1 MRFHSTSIHALAILA
16 LLAGCSAR
24 PSAARKAGRVT
35 NYTNCQIRSDQGTGS
50 FQGSWAGLPI
60 PLVLDRDF
68 YMTDEGEAV
77 TPLRNA
83 AETWNAWARLRG
95 MQAFRIT
102 SDVSGASG
110 GRDIPEISSCVQAAY
125 SSSVTDVV
133 GIWKIAT
140 HGFHKNQR
148 DSCPRTADGKMGRIL
163 YYDDATGAGVQG
175 QTDWVMQSGR
185 ITGASILLNFEGY
198 NAPGRQ
204 RIDVESLLLHELG
217 HVLGLLHSCN
227 GSTGDAI
234 DGTSS
239 PACGVAPDA
248 YTEAV
253 AVMFPYLEVAQE
265 RRDLKQNDFDR
276 INCIY

>member
-1 MRFHSTSIHALAILA
+1 MRIYSALILTLAILA
-16 LLAGCSAR
+16 LVTSCSAR
-24 PSAARKAGRVT
+24 PSSARANGRIT
-35 NYTNCQIRSDQGTGS
+35 NFTNCQLRNDQGTGS
-50 FQGSWAGLPI
+50 FQGSWASLPI

-68 YMTDEGEAV
+68 YMADEGEAV
-77 TPLRNA
+77 IPLRNA

-95 MQAFRIT
+95 KQAFRIT
-102 SDVSGASG
+102 SDGSGMSA
-110 GRDIPEISSCVQAAY
+110 GRDIPEITSCVQAGY
-125 SSSVTDVV
+125 SSAVTDVV
-133 GIWKIAT
+133 GIWKIGT

-148 DSCPRTADGKMGRIL
+148 DSCGRDATTGKLNRIL
-163 YYDDATGAGVQG
+163 YYDEATGAGVQG
-175 QTDWVMQSGR
+175 QTDWIVQSGR

-239 PACGVAPDA
+239 PACGAAPDA

-253 AVMFPYLEVAQE
+253 MFPYLEVQQE
-265 RRDLKQNDFDR
+265 RRDLKQNDYDR

>member
-1 MRFHSTSIHALAILA
+1 MRIYSALIPTLAVLA
-16 LLAGCSAR
+16 LVTSCSAR
-24 PSAARKAGRVT
+24 PSAARQAGRIT
-35 NYTNCQIRSDQGTGS
+35 NFTNCAIRPDQGTGS

-68 YMTDEGEAV
+68 YLTDEGEAV
-77 TPLRNA
+77 VPLRNA

-95 MQAFRIT
+95 KQAFRIT
-102 SDVSGASG
+102 NDGSGMSA
-110 GRDIPEISSCVQAAY
+110 GRDIPEITSCVQAGY

-163 YYDDATGAGVQG
+163 YYDETTGAGVQG

-227 GSTGDAI
+227 GSSGDAI

-239 PACGVAPDA
+239 PPCGGAPDA

-253 AVMFPYLEVAQE
+253 MFPYLEVQQE
-265 RRDLKQNDFDR
+265 RRDLKQNDYDR

>member
-1 MRFHSTSIHALAILA
+1 MRIHSALILASAILA
-16 LLAGCSAR
+16 LVTSCSAR
-24 PSAARKAGRVT
+24 PSSARANGRIT
-35 NYTNCQIRSDQGTGS
+35 NFTNCALRPDQGAGS
-50 FQGSWAGLPI
+50 FQGSWASLPI

-68 YMTDEGEAV
+68 YLTDEGEAV
-77 TPLRNA
+77 SPLRNA

-95 MQAFRIT
+95 KQAFRIT
-102 SDVSGASG
+102 NDVSGQSG
-110 GRDIPEISSCVQAAY
+110 GRDIPEITSCVQAGY
-125 SSSVTDVV
+125 SSAVTDVV

-140 HGFHKNQR
+140 HGFHVNQR
-148 DSCPRTADGKMGRIL
+148 ESCGRDANTGKLNRIL
-163 YYDDATGAGVQG
+163 FYDENSGAGVQG
-175 QTDWVMQSGR
+175 QTDWIVQSGK

-217 HVLGLLHSCN
+217 HVIGLLHSCN
-227 GSTGDAI
+227 GSTNGAI

-239 PACGVAPDA
+239 PMCGSAPDA

-253 AVMFPYLEVAQE
+253 MFPYLEVQQE
-265 RRDLKQNDFDR
+265 RRDLKQNDYDR

>member
-1 MRFHSTSIHALAILA
+1 MRFYSALILAPAILA
-16 LLAGCSAR
+16 LAASCSAR
-24 PSAARKAGRVT
+24 PSAARQAGRIT
-35 NYTNCQIRSDQGTGS
+35 NFTNCQIRSDQGTGS

-95 MQAFRIT
+95 LQAFRIT
-102 SDVSGASG
+102 NDVSGASG

-125 SSSVTDVV
+125 SSAVTDVV
-133 GIWKIAT
+133 GIWKIST

-148 DSCPRTADGKMGRIL
+148 DSCGRDATTGKLNRIL
-163 YYDDATGAGVQG
+163 YYNEESGAGVQG
-175 QTDWVMQSGR
+175 QTDWIVQSGR

-227 GSTGDAI
+227 GSSGDAI

-239 PACGVAPDA
+239 PACGIAPDA
-248 YTEAV
+248 YTE

-265 RRDLKQNDFDR
+265 RRELKQNDYDR